1 MKITNLQK
9 LAIALLIVSFL
20 VGAVGT
26 LWSIYLSFDALE
38 RSENSGIG
46 PVGDQIFNA
55 LLFSAGSIL
64 GSLIALVLLIL
75 GRPRT

>member
-26 LWSIYLSFDALE
+26 IWSIYLSFGLLE
-38 RSENSGIG
+38 SAENSGIG
-46 PVGDQIFNA
+46 PVADQISNA
-55 LLFSAGSIL
+55 VVFSVGGVL

-75 GRPRT
+75 GRPRR